1 MESIALATSKPVY
14 DNHRVRKAYEA
25 LDGAGSEAL
34 GKLYRSML
42 DGSAE
47 RFVVKPSRQADLSGL
62 YLSMPNFGEALDEIK
77 RQVALACSST
87 DDLDIHPMLLLGDPG
102 IGKTRFAKE
111 LSKLISTGFTMCP
124 MSSLTAGWI
133 LSGASSQWKSAKT
146 GKVFDALVR
155 GQYANPVMLVDEID
169 KASGDGQY
177 DPLGSL
183 YTLLERDTA
192 RDFVDEFAEVP
203 IDASSVV
210 WVCTANDAASVPSP
224 LLSRMNVFEI
234 PAPDEAAKRVIAQA
248 IYAETWEAKNWAK
261 RFPSE
266 LGQGALGKLMEYSP
280 REMRKA
286 IGAGFGNAHLAGRDE
301 VMAEDIPESSSLG
314 GSRIGFL

>member
-1 MESIALATSKPVY
+1 MQSIALATSKPVY
-14 DNHRVRKAYEA
+14 DNHRVKKAYDA

-42 DGSAE
+42 EGSAE
-47 RFVVKPSRQADLSGL
+47 RFVVKPSRQADLSDL
-62 YLSMPNFGEALDEIK
+62 YRSMPNFGEALDEIK

-87 DDLDIHPMLLLGDPG
+87 DDLEIYPMLLLGDPG

-111 LSKLISTGFTMCP
+111 VSKLISTGFTMCP
-124 MSSLTAGWI
+124 MSSQTAGWI

-155 GQYANPVMLVDEID
+155 GQYANPVMLIDEID

-177 DPLGSL
+177 DPLGAL

-210 WVCTANDAASVPSP
+210 WICTANDAGSVPEP

-234 PAPDEAAKRVIAQA
+234 PVPDDAAKRIIAQA

-261 RFPSE
+261 RFPTE
-266 LGQGALGKLMEYSP
+266 LGAQTLDKLMDYSP

-286 IGAGFGNAHLAGRDE
+286 IAAGFGNAHLSGRDE
-301 VMAEDIPESSSLG
+301 VKPEDIAERSALG
-314 GSRIGFL
+314 NAHIGFF